1 MELILEPPPDAGSD
15 QAYADYVAELLESG
29 FNLPPQ
35 DDDADDGDAEGGG
48 AVFSQQFSEAV
59 QGIDT
64 SSATSHDAL
73 DVALAQ
79 LAAAER
85 PRGLRA

>member
-48 AVFSQQFSEAV
+48 AVFSGRRHRSVVQNWRIDFARKNGCHSNAV
-59 QGIDT
+59 FPFILGG
-64 SSATSHDAL
+64 AGA
-73 DVALAQ
+73 
-79 LAAAER
+79 
-85 PRGLRA
+85 